1 MPKPGPHTIGGFL
14 PRAGLSILLAVVAA
28 LAGCQAPAEP
38 SGPTELVLRIPDYE
52 RFVDASL
59 SVLRQYDLPPSRVD
73 RPRGL
78 IVSQPTTSAQWFEC
92 WRGDTP
98 GGYQSL
104 EASLHTT
111 RRVVTI
117 QIKPLDTP
125 PPGFVGAFA
134 PAEVPDLTEWPESA
148 EATAPP
154 APPEPAAAAGAP
166 RDHVQCRWTSC
177 GTALRSGRSRRG
189 RVRWPSPARRRRMSR
204 ACAARG
210 AIAQSGCPSAATRCS
225 KRFCCRGS
233 PAPGRTSPS
242 PIDAPRA
249 AIEIPF
255 PSGGALNCNPARLNP
270 PVARLAETGGVCCTP
285 IDRCTPPAPGGAC
298 AAGSGPCRAWPRWR
312 RGRPPWGTATR
323 MRTARSRRP
332 RTDTGAVAPP

>member
-14 PRAGLSILLAVVAA
+14 PRAGLSLLLAVVAA
-28 LAGCQAPAEP
+28 LAGCQAPTEP

-78 IVSQPTTSAQWFEC
+78 IVSQPTTSAQWFEF
-92 WRGDTP
+92 WRVDAP

-117 QIKPLDTP
+117 QIRPLDTP
-125 PPGFVGAFA
+125 PPGFVGAFE

-154 APPEPAAAAGAP
+154 APPEPADAAGAP
-166 RDHVQCRWTSC
+166 RYHVQVQVDK
-177 GTALRSGRSRRG
+177 LRY
-189 RVRWPSPARRRRMSR
+189 
-204 ACAARG
+204 
-210 AIAQSGCPSAATRCS
+210 SAPERQVTT
-225 KRFCCRGS
+225 GS
-233 PAPGRTSPS
+233 
-242 PIDAPRA
+242 
-249 AIEIPF
+249 
-255 PSGGALNCNPARLNP
+255 GALAIYSEKTPDVEGLRGPRSHRVEWVPLGRDPLLEAFLLQKIAGARP
-270 PVARLAETGGVCCTP
+270 DVAMS
-285 IDRCTPPAPGGAC
+285 D
-298 AAGSGPCRAWPRWR
+298 
-312 RGRPPWGTATR
+312 
-323 MRTARSRRP
+323 
-332 RTDTGAVAPP
+332 